1 MDIDNN
7 ININKKEEIE
17 EIDECHICLE
27 LLEGE
32 LVEISC
38 SHIFHYDCIKNWIN
52 KNKKNNKVCCIC
64 EKDTE
69 IINIFYN
76 MSQPI
81 KNILIQND
89 ISYIDANSY
98 NANSYQPTNLYQPA
112 NLYQTTKPQVEQE
125 IIETKLWS
133 CCNIL

>member
-1 MDIDNN
+1 MDINN
-7 ININKKEEIE
+7 ITNNENK

-32 LVEISC
+32 VVELSC
-38 SHIFHYDCIKNWIN
+38 SHIFHYDCIKNWIK

-64 EKDTE
+64 EIDTE

-81 KNILIQND
+81 KNIPTQND
-89 ISYIDANSY
+89 ISYNNY
-98 NANSYQPTNLYQPA
+98 KTTNLYLQSPDLYEQQPS
-112 NLYQTTKPQVEQE
+112 NRVIIEQE
-125 IIETKLWS
+125 IMESNLWT

>member
-64 EKDTE
+64 ENDTE

-81 KNILIQND
+81 KNIQNN
-89 ISYIDANSY
+89 I
-98 NANSYQPTNLYQPA
+98 
-112 NLYQTTKPQVEQE
+112 TTKPPNISVIREQE

>member
-1 MDIDNN
+1 MDIDNY
-7 ININKKEEIE
+7 INNKEEIN

-32 LVEISC
+32 LVKLSC

-76 MSQPI
+76 MSQSI
-81 KNILIQND
+81 KNIPIQND
-89 ISYIDANSY
+89 ISYNNYETNKY
-98 NANSYQPTNLYQPA
+98 NETTNLYQTSP
-112 NLYQTTKPQVEQE
+112 NRVIIEQE
-125 IIETKLWS
+125 IVDSNLWS

>member
-1 MDIDNN
+1 MDIDNY
-7 ININKKEEIE
+7 INNKEEINE
-17 EIDECHICLE
+17 INEIDECHICLD

-81 KNILIQND
+81 KNIPIQNN
-89 ISYIDANSY
+89 ISYIDT
-98 NANSYQPTNLYQPA
+98 NSYQA
-112 NLYQTTKPQVEQE
+112 TKPQIEQE
-125 IIETKLWS
+125 IIESNLWS

>member
-1 MDIDNN
+1 MDIDN
-7 ININKKEEIE
+7 ITNKENK

-32 LVEISC
+32 GEVVELSC

-64 EKDTE
+64 ENDTE
-69 IINIFYN
+69 IINIFDN

-81 KNILIQND
+81 KNIPTQND
-89 ISYIDANSY
+89 ISYNNYEIT
-98 NANSYQPTNLYQPA
+98 NSYQQSPDLYERHPS
-112 NLYQTTKPQVEQE
+112 NRI
-125 IIETKLWS
+125 IIEREIMESNLWS

>member
-1 MDIDNN
+1 MDIDKRVNN
-7 ININKKEEIE
+7 KE

-32 LVEISC
+32 LVKISC
-38 SHIFHYDCIKNWIN
+38 SHIFHYDCIKKWIN

-76 MSQPI
+76 MSQSI
-81 KNILIQND
+81 KNIPIQND
-89 ISYIDANSY
+89 INANSY
-98 NANSYQPTNLYQPA
+98 NTNSYQLI
-112 NLYQTTKPQVEQE
+112 PQIEQE
-125 IIETKLWS
+125 IIETKIWS

>member
-1 MDIDNN
+1 MDIDNY
-7 ININKKEEIE
+7 INKKE

-76 MSQPI
+76 MSQSI
-81 KNILIQND
+81 KNIPIQND
-89 ISYIDANSY
+89 ISYNNYETNKY
-98 NANSYQPTNLYQPA
+98 NETTNLYQTSP
-112 NLYQTTKPQVEQE
+112 NRVIIEQE
-125 IIETKLWS
+125 IIDSNLWS